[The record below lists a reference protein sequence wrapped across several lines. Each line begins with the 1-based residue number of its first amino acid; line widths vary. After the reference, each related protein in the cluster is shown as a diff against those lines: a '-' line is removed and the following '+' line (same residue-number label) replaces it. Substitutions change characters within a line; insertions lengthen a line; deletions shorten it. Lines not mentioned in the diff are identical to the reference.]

1 MQEITRNKIIQHY
14 SWGASHSCI
23 LWEKGRSWWFNF
35 PDADSVNLS
44 GDTNCCHVLQIN
56 RCIFSLKFKDT
67 THNHLMVCAL
77 ASLASLEWSFVLH
90 TPPPPLHVIFF
101 NAFYLFPWRLAKD
114 HDLWWSGTVFSVGL
128 CFVSCFV
135 SKHPVLYLCAF
146 HINAESDTLFQYC
159 LPSDTLT

>member
-14 SWGASHSCI
+14 SWGASTSCI
-23 LWEKGRSWWFNF
+23 LWEKGRLWFNF

-56 RCIFSLKFKDT
+56 RCIFPLKFKDT

-90 TPPPPLHVIFF
+90 ISFFPHVFSIH
-101 NAFYLFPWRLAKD
+101 FYLFPWRLAKKF
-114 HDLWWSGTVFSVGL
+114 DLWWNGNVFSLGL

-135 SKHPVLYLCAF
+135 SKHPCLCAF
-146 HINAESDTLFQYC
+146 HINAESDTLFPCC